1 MMHVGRPVR
10 SNPTPVV
17 LLLDIP
23 TLFYRLFDHLNRID
37 RIIFIISRNEKTID
51 ELKSIID
58 KLTKAWNDH
67 DIKNVISLYAEN
79 LEFSSFKVGLLMQ
92 GRRQLLKISL

>member
-23 TLFYRLFDHLNRID
+23 TLFCRLFDHLNRID
-37 RIIFIISRNEKTID
+37 RMVFIISRNE
-51 ELKSIID
+51 EIID
-58 KLTKAWNDH
+58 LRVSLLHGRKWNDH
-67 DIKNVISLYAEN
+67 DIKSVISLYAEN
-79 LEFSSFKVGLLMQ
+79 LEFSSPKVGLLM
-92 GRRQLLKISL
+92 